1 VLLVG
6 LVVDPT
12 VIAPLG
18 GAIAATFGF
27 LWLRSLARP
36 PRAPAPPEPK
46 PPAAVELDD
55 RGRKQ
60 IVSRAIASSSGRR
73 SGSAGSSRQPS
84 CYPAA
89 GFAVLPSLEAGR
101 RTDVDLGPIGS
112 FPEGSYV
119 VTTFLSD
126 PQAGDVSRRSAYVR
140 YNGLLG
146 RAPSFTILSSRCN
159 HVGCPTQ
166 PLGLVLPAR
175 VHRTVDGPVGLAPA
189 EAVSG
194 FSCPCHGSAFDDEGN
209 RTAGPAPRAL
219 DRYQFSIRNGHL
231 VLGELYSVSRVDG
244 GGAQAAFTPTAV
256 CQRECRQTGSS
267 PTSTRCNRL
276 NEPLR
281 ARHQLGILGA
291 GDHRSLA
298 GSLPPATTSAASF
311 SQDAKTRSPC
321 STPAAATTSTSGL
334 GPSGPHF
341 QPRQKEQ

>member
-1 VLLVG
+1 MATPANRPQGERTVWPLGLAVGIAVLLVG

-18 GAIAATFGF
+18 GAIAAAFGF
-27 LWLRSLARP
+27 LWLRSLTRP
-36 PRAPAPPEPK
+36 PRASVPPEPK
-46 PPAAVELDD
+46 PAAAVQLDD
-55 RGRKQ
+55 RWPQTDRL
-60 IVSRAIASSSGRR
+60 SRDRFLKRATIGLGGIIAAAITL
-73 SGSAGSSRQPS
+73 
-84 CYPAA
+84 PAA

-146 RAPSFTILSSRCN
+146 RAPSFTILSSRCT

-175 VHRTVDGPVGLAPA
+175 VHRTIDGPVGLAPA

-219 DRYQFSIRNGHL
+219 DRYQFSIRDGHL

-244 GGAQAAFTPTAV
+244 GGAQARIHAY
-256 CQRECRQTGSS
+256 G
-267 PTSTRCNRL
+267 RL
-276 NEPLR
+276 PAGVPADGIESYLYPL
-281 ARHQLGILGA
+281 Q
-291 GDHRSLA
+291 
-298 GSLPPATTSAASF
+298 PP
-311 SQDAKTRSPC
+311 Q
-321 STPAAATTSTSGL
+321 
-334 GPSGPHF
+334 
-341 QPRQKEQ
+341 